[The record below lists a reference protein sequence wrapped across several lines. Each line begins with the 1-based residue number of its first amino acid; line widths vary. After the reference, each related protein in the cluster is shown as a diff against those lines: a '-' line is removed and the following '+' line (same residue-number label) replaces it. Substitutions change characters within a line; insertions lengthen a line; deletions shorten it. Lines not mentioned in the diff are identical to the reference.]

1 MTSLETFERPNDGSI
16 TGAGFSFLALF
27 SLILDVVNKAYSSGF
42 IAGIT
47 RSAVQK
53 ARGGY
58 RTAVKEEGLCTPYV
72 MSVGEICT

>member
-27 SLILDVVNKAYSSGF
+27 SLFLDVVNKAYSSGF

-58 RTAVKEEGLCTPYV
+58 RTAEKEGGLCTTLCN
-72 MSVGEICT
+72 ER